1 MPERMKGM
9 KGIKRVK
16 RVKHVTAPAR
26 EASRCYRQYLP
37 ALISFLPRS
46 CASSAGESFPPP
58 GRKKGSMRSSRR
70 HSGKNGLTRRP
81 RLNECKG
88 Q

>member
-1 MPERMKGM
+1 MKGM
-9 KGIKRVK
+9 KGVKRVK

-46 CASSAGESFPPP
+46 CASSAGESFFLSAAPGARAPP
-58 GRKKGSMRSSRR
+58 
-70 HSGKNGLTRRP
+70 SG
-81 RLNECKG
+81 
-88 Q
+88 